1 MTRSHIHIHPH
12 PQELRDPSQN
22 SVNLPQ
28 EFNLAPPDALPQR
41 ARFINNNNNNNIT
54 QPFIVN
60 EENNNPIQQEQ

>member
-12 PQELRDPSQN
+12 SQELRDPSQN